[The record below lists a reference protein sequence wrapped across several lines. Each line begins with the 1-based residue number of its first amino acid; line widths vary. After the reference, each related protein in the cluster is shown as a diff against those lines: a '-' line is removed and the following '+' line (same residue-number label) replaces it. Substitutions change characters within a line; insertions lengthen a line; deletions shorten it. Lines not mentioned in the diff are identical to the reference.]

1 MKNFKLLSQIGIVI
15 CVTFFGFAG
24 SVFAQGTASTGILK
38 PDSLKQDTILV
49 KPLAVYQLLKPAC
62 MPCHSDAGRDKP
74 RNAVNFTAWQKYT
87 PSEQKM
93 LAASIQ
99 SEVNKKSM
107 PPRGFLNSHPA
118 AALTDEQISRLAQW
132 CDSVKSQPI
141 NSLAK

>member
-1 MKNFKLLSQIGIVI
+1 MKKIKLLGKVGLVVLVS
-15 CVTFFGFAG
+15 CFGFAG
-24 SVFAQGTASTGILK
+24 SAFAQGTTGILK
-38 PDSLKQDTILV
+38 PDSLRQDTVLV
-49 KPLAVYQLLKPAC
+49 KPLAVFQLLKPAC

-74 RNAVNFTAWQKYT
+74 KNAVNFSAWVKYT
-87 PSEQKM
+87 PTEQKM

-118 AALTDEQISRLAQW
+118 AALTDEQIGKIAQW

-141 NSLAK
+141 NFLAK